1 MVITDTSPLQLNV
14 LISNDGRPLLVDF
27 GFSFIVNSS
36 DIEGGRG
43 GTPHWMAPEQFDSD
57 ECTALATAQADVW
70 AFGMTALVCLLC
82 PTFYLSFN
90 VLYKKRNSLHDT
102 ALSPKSTHSHT

>member
-27 GFSFIVNSS
+27 GLSFIVNSS

-43 GTPHWMAPEQFDSD
+43 GTLRWMAPEQLEPD

-70 AFGMTALVCLLC
+70 AFGMTALVRPSC
-82 PTFYLSFN
+82 PTFYLSLN
-90 VLYKKRNSLHDT
+90 VSKQGTLYATTSFSRN
-102 ALSPKSTHSHT
+102 